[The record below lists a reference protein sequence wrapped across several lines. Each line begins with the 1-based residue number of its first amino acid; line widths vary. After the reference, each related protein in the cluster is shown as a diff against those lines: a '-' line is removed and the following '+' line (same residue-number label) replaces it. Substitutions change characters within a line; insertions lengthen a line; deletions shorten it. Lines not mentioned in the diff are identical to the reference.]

1 MVGGVNKNE
10 WKNVESSEFQSAQ
23 WAWTT
28 TTTLYLSMYS
38 LCMYILCVFTFYY
51 LSASIG
57 VEWLRTCW
65 RVTGYHQPTTISTKQ
80 ASATTDDDNF
90 GYARWRCQCINHT
103 HTHNTRFLCVHG
115 TQMKNIKEKS
125 GYHGVAPIKKPNH
138 KDTHNSICFFSSI
151 YFLLSECVCCVN
163 MEELVR
169 TLRMHSRQPVN
180 LD

>member
-1 MVGGVNKNE
+1 MVGGLIKMNE
-10 WKNVESSEFQSAQ
+10 KMLNPANFSLPNGHEQRRLLYTWVCIVCVCIFCVYLPFIICLLQSASNGFEHVGGLRVTTSQ
-23 WAWTT
+23 QLFQQNKRRRRRT
-28 TTTLYLSMYS
+28 TTTLAMRDDGVS
-38 LCMYILCVFTFYY
+38 V
-51 LSASIG
+51 SI
-57 VEWLRTCW
+57 
-65 RVTGYHQPTTISTKQ
+65 
-80 ASATTDDDNF
+80 
-90 GYARWRCQCINHT
+90 T